1 LQLHDAEL
9 NYVNKETGFT
19 IRYAFDSIS
28 SKPGAGGTVLVAG
41 IGKIN
46 GEPWKANGEVDPPGE
61 NADQRSFSFT
71 GAQAGLT
78 STFAGTYTI
87 GDRDDLIDAVFTGS
101 APELSKLLAVYDVK
115 NDFEGNGTVIA
126 RLSAGSTSPGCRPS
140 ARLMLVVSRTGRRT
154 STARLFAGKPREC
167 VRSRE
172 VGQPGTTHVS
182 SSGRAAGAARA
193 PGKSFLP
200 IGRMTPLWWR
210 RYNKDHRRGTKR
222 GSCKRDWPVHVQH
235 LPKPPE
241 NNE

>member
-1 LQLHDAEL
+1 MRRSTLMPSRPNPWGGRPFRFPCWRLGGGGHQPS
-9 NYVNKETGFT
+9 TGHRDCP
-19 IRYAFDSIS
+19 IRALSVSLSAS
-28 SKPGAGGTVLVAG
+28 SSHPKNRR
-41 IGKIN
+41 K
-46 GEPWKANGEVDPPGE
+46 
-61 NADQRSFSFT
+61 
-71 GAQAGLT
+71 
-78 STFAGTYTI
+78 
-87 GDRDDLIDAVFTGS
+87 AVF
-101 APELSKLLAVYDVK
+101 
-115 NDFEGNGTVIA
+115 VIA
-126 RLSAGSTSPGCRPS
+126 QWGRSTRGSPKGAVASRTSSAGSTSPGCRPS

>member
-1 LQLHDAEL
+1 MRRSTLMPSRPNPWGRAAVSFPMLA
-9 NYVNKETGFT
+9 
-19 IRYAFDSIS
+19 
-28 SKPGAGGTVLVAG
+28 AGGGGHQPSTGHRDCPIRALSVSLSVKFAPKKPQKSCLCDCPVGRSTRGSPKGAVAS
-41 IGKIN
+41 
-46 GEPWKANGEVDPPGE
+46 
-61 NADQRSFSFT
+61 R
-71 GAQAGLT
+71 T
-78 STFAGTYTI
+78 S
-87 GDRDDLIDAVFTGS
+87 
-101 APELSKLLAVYDVK
+101 
-115 NDFEGNGTVIA
+115 
-126 RLSAGSTSPGCRPS
+126 SAGSTSPGCRPS
-140 ARLMLVVSRTGRRT
+140 ARLMLVVTT
-154 STARLFAGKPREC
+154 TARLFAGKPREC